1 MTWLIGLVILASS
14 IAFAWLVLS
23 WWHLRCGSSTGTT
36 GRRRRQIRRADRA
49 KDVAFADDATDS
61 PTPVVTHWSR
71 NADNGR
77 LAAHYSCEPPGHLPG
92 RQLQGAPS
100 AEGASRATYGPRT
113 CPLSGKCAGSR
124 CGSSRSRS
132 KSNTAKGRRS
142 SRPLFTLIPT
152 WPPPVAAAPRRAWP
166 AWQGDFDYCLA
177 RGGSDNSSQR
187 RPGPSQ
193 LRKGAPV
200 L

>member
-1 MTWLIGLVILASS
+1 MTWLIGLVIFASS

-61 PTPVVTHWSR
+61 PSPVVTHWSR

-100 AEGASRATYGPRT
+100 AERREPSHIRAADMP
-113 CPLSGKCAGSR
+113 
-124 CGSSRSRS
+124 S
-132 KSNTAKGRRS
+132 KREMRWLEVWLEQVAKQEQHR
-142 SRPLFTLIPT
+142 
-152 WPPPVAAAPRRAWP
+152 
-166 AWQGDFDYCLA
+166 
-177 RGGSDNSSQR
+177 
-187 RPGPSQ
+187 
-193 LRKGAPV
+193 
-200 L
+200 